1 MNLICNQGNAGTA
14 TRSSSNPALVVDPEQ
29 ITLGGAVDGQPV
41 RFGGVN
47 INTPPEAFIQGRWL
61 TKIYRVSGS
70 ASADGVSF
78 SFNQTFALG
87 QVTTNTNGSVST
99 SGAAM
104 TTLAEAIKAQQN
116 YQATYTSYV
125 LNEFVVEDGITTK
138 ELTLRIEPNGAL
150 FSGTATESQLSYASS
165 ELFQP
170 VRIDVEL
177 TKSDEFTSQTYNAN
191 TRNWYHSSVND
202 TGSAAWFGQPV
213 AMETDT
219 DLSFSVAITTEEHLP
234 IT

>member
-1 MNLICNQGNAGTA
+1 MNLICNQANAGTA
-14 TRSSSNPALVVDPEQ
+14 TPLSSNPALVVDPEQ
-29 ITLGGAVDGQPV
+29 ITLGGLVDGQPV

-47 INTPPEAFIQGRWL
+47 INTPPETFIQGRWL

-70 ASADGVSF
+70 ASADGLSF
-78 SFNQTFALG
+78 SFNETFALG

-104 TTLAEAIKAQQN
+104 TTLSQAIQAQQN
-116 YQATYTSYV
+116 YQATHTSFV

-138 ELTLRIEPNGAL
+138 ELTLRVDPNGFFAN
-150 FSGTATESQLSYASS
+150 AAQLSYATS
-165 ELFQP
+165 EIFQP
-170 VRIDVEL
+170 LGINVEL
-177 TKSDEFTSQTYNAN
+177 IKSDEVSSETFNAN
-191 TRNWYHSSVND
+191 SRNWYDSSVND
-202 TGSAAWFGQPV
+202 TTSASWFGQPV